1 MSSVRVEDVAKN
13 YALGRTTVPAL
24 VRVFEEMFS
33 SQGKASQQMESGL
46 LGDAEDE
53 IDKLFGV

>member
-1 MSSVRVEDVAKN
+1 MKLRV
-13 YALGRTTVPAL
+13 RTTVPEL
-24 VRVFEEMFS
+24 VKVFEDMFS
-33 SQGKASQQMESGL
+33 SQGKATQQMESGL

>member
-1 MSSVRVEDVAKN
+1 
-13 YALGRTTVPAL
+13 
-24 VRVFEEMFS
+24 MFS
-33 SQGKASQQMESGL
+33 SPGKASQQMESGL